1 MCRFLTGKK
10 PTKRAA
16 LALLRFSAF
25 TLLLVGWG
33 TSGQAQNTIDN
44 VGSAEIQLELNSL
57 APNENACRVTF
68 VIKNDQ
74 PQTLDQLAFEMVLF
88 DTKGGV
94 DRMTKFD
101 FGKLLPQKTIVKRFD
116 LSDTKCTEIGR
127 VLVNKASL
135 CKSASQAV
143 DCNTLLETTNR
154 TGINFG
160 Q

>member
-101 FGKLLPQKTIVKRFD
+101 FGKTWKPSEVLIPSESIGSLSVSIYAKFATYRANFD
-116 LSDTKCTEIGR
+116 RIR
-127 VLVNKASL
+127 P
-135 CKSASQAV
+135 SAARATV
-143 DCNTLLETTNR
+143 E
-154 TGINFG
+154 GIN
-160 Q
+160 